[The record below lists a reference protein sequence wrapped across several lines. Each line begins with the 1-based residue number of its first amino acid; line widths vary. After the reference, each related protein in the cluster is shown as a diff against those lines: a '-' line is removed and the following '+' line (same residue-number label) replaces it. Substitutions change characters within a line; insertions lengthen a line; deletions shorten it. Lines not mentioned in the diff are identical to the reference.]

1 MRISDTTVSRT
12 HSFFKIKNNRLFV
25 EDNGSKFGTLVKI
38 QRPLEILHSNPEG
51 NSLST
56 LLQVGRTLL
65 HMNFDTHK
73 VLKWGRSTDASDTSS
88 SSYLQLRKDN
98 LRIPAEFY
106 EFNIQDDTQTQS
118 ERLKIPKLNLPVD
131 PVAA

>member
-1 MRISDTTVSRT
+1 
-12 HSFFKIKNNRLFV
+12 
-25 EDNGSKFGTLVKI
+25 
-38 QRPLEILHSNPEG
+38 
-51 NSLST
+51 
-56 LLQVGRTLL
+56 
-65 HMNFDTHK
+65 MNFDTHR
-73 VLKWGRSTDASDTSS
+73 VLKWGRSTDTSDTLS

>member
-12 HSFFKIKNNRLFV
+12 HSFLKIKNNRLFL
-25 EDNGSKFGTLVKI
+25 EDNCSKFGTLVKI
-38 QRPLEILHSNPEG
+38 QRPLQILYSNAEG
-51 NSLST
+51 NNLST

-65 HMNFDTHK
+65 NMNFDTHK
-73 VLKWGRSTDASDTSS
+73 VIKCGRSKDASDSSS

-106 EFNIQDDTQTQS
+106 EYNIQDDTISQS
-118 ERLKIPKLNLPVD
+118 ERLQIPKLNLPVD
-131 PVAA
+131 RVAL

>member
-1 MRISDTTVSRT
+1 
-12 HSFFKIKNNRLFV
+12 
-25 EDNGSKFGTLVKI
+25 
-38 QRPLEILHSNPEG
+38 
-51 NSLST
+51 
-56 LLQVGRTLL
+56 
-65 HMNFDTHK
+65 MNFDTHR

-131 PVAA
+131 PVAAQKDLLVIANIMKQPLPSPSERSVDSSVNDSKVNVILSEPDVKSV